1 MKPKSAAQSQISA
14 ALVVLPYHTNLIGN
28 MHGGEVMRFMDSTAG
43 IVAQRHSL
51 CNPVTVSVDE
61 LVFQEKIKVGDLIV
75 CEAELVFTGRTSMG
89 IKVRIKKKNF
99 KTEKSDK
106 YAIEGNW
113 VMVAL
118 DENRRPIPV
127 PPLIIESPEQQKLFD
142 DFKAKLI
149 KKDER

>member
-1 MKPKSAAQSQISA
+1 
-14 ALVVLPYHTNLIGN
+14 
-28 MHGGEVMRFMDSTAG
+28 MRFMDSTAG
-43 IVAQRHSL
+43 IVAQQHSL

-89 IKVRIKKKNF
+89 IKVRVKKKNF

-113 VMVAL
+113 LMVAL

-142 DFKAKLI
+142 AFKAKLI